1 MNKNTVDNHEL
12 ERALPADLGDPQ
24 PVITPGKMRSDRIPL
39 PEGVTKQEA
48 DLAEV
53 QEAREQGITAP
64 GDQPMIRT
72 FAADNCRTYWPSS
85 FQVCGA
91 IRAKYESMAVTWA
104 GQTPVSFLGLP
115 KSNELTNPDGVGK
128 RTEFDNG
135 FIYWHPDTGA
145 WSVTTH
151 NSIVWAR
158 NGWELGRLGY
168 PTSDEIGTGDRVG
181 RKQYFQRGRI
191 YGSLSGV
198 VSIEGKILEKWV
210 ETGEEKGPLGYPATD
225 EEGTPDGVGRYNRF
239 ALGMI
244 YWHPNHGAH
253 PLLGTILL
261 RWSSAGFER
270 SNWGYPV
277 ADFTND
283 QYFRITQNFER
294 GNIGGFLPP
303 IHSLFSSV
311 GISFNDYDSVYDLLV
326 KDFQDHN
333 LEVKESFIALSE
345 RANDSLRIHR
355 QPLNANGSPEET
367 LVTPYST
374 IYDNAAI
381 PGLPCDSFI
390 APGNSRTNRG
400 DVFYSKAVSKHVVNH
415 GHAGIFVE
423 NPDGNPENIAT
434 VEAVNAEKGVQ
445 KLRGR
450 DRIGVCNPRY
460 LSVKTDDETRNRAAA
475 WAESQVGS
483 GYNNNFLTTRI
494 GGLEKDQYNCSQL
507 VWAAFK
513 IASGGGLDIGERYPY
528 EPYQPAVFPLDIL
541 LSHNTRE
548 FQ

>member
-12 ERALPADLGDPQ
+12 ERTLPADLGAPQ
-24 PVITPGKMRSDRIPL
+24 PVINPGKMRSDRIPL
-39 PEGVTKQEA
+39 PTGVTKHEA
-48 DLAEV
+48 DQAEV

-64 GDQPMIRT
+64 GQPPIIRT

-168 PTSDEIGTGDRVG
+168 PTSDEIGTGDGVG

-210 ETGEEKGPLGYPATD
+210 ETGEERGPLGYPATD

-244 YWHPNHGAH
+244 YWHPSYGAH
-253 PLLGTILL
+253 TILDL
-261 RWSSAGFER
+261 ILEAWSISGYER
-270 SNWGYPV
+270 GRFGYPV
-277 ADFTND
+277 SDAYNDEFGGPVQDFEHQVLVLENELDAAGTSMFGGKQLNNLLIQSLQRRFVAEADIANLTWSRNPVWSPND
-283 QYFRITQNFER
+283 SP
-294 GNIGGFLPP
+294 NIGTFASISRTESIPPWAACGFTTSEDKV
-303 IHSLFSSV
+303 IKSWTGNYGVHR
-311 GISFNDYDSVYDLLV
+311 GHKIDL
-326 KDFQDHN
+326 KCGPRDGQTSGFRHIKRRHM
-333 LEVKESFIALSE
+333 KEW
-345 RANDSLRIHR
+345 
-355 QPLNANGSPEET
+355 QT
-367 LVTPYST
+367 L
-374 IYDNAAI
+374 AAI
-381 PGLPCDSFI
+381 EGIGWMDLADMSMTKAFTDADYWKNSQERNSTCYSAQVYLVDKVRGTIAMTIDPSSIVSDSNDLVVTSFPGGKCH
-390 APGNSRTNRG
+390 T
-400 DVFYSKAVSKHVVNH
+400 H
-415 GHAGIFVE
+415 
-423 NPDGNPENIAT
+423 
-434 VEAVNAEKGVQ
+434 
-445 KLRGR
+445 
-450 DRIGVCNPRY
+450 
-460 LSVKTDDETRNRAAA
+460 
-475 WAESQVGS
+475 
-483 GYNNNFLTTRI
+483 
-494 GGLEKDQYNCSQL
+494 
-507 VWAAFK
+507 
-513 IASGGGLDIGERYPY
+513 
-528 EPYQPAVFPLDIL
+528 
-541 LSHNTRE
+541 
-548 FQ
+548 

>member
-1 MNKNTVDNHEL
+1 MIATSVFTPIIATAQDIDLTPPASNQQVATESFIPPYEPDHYRQVDTSDWDFNEPGMNKNNIDNHEL
-12 ERALPADLGDPQ
+12 ERTLPADLGDPQ

-39 PEGVTKQEA
+39 PTGVTKEEA
-48 DLAEV
+48 DQAEI

-168 PTSDEIGTGDRVG
+168 PTSDEIGTGDGVG

-244 YWHPNHGAH
+244 YWHPSYGAH
-253 PLLGTILL
+253 YLLGEILAT
-261 RWSSAGFER
+261 WSIGGFER
-270 SNWGYPV
+270 GQYGYPLQDPRCPEDGVSRCSQLFQNGILHGALHWGV
-277 ADFTND
+277 AAIE
-283 QYFRITQNFER
+283 Y
-294 GNIGGFLPP
+294 
-303 IHSLFSSV
+303 
-311 GISFNDYDSVYDLLV
+311 
-326 KDFQDHN
+326 
-333 LEVKESFIALSE
+333 
-345 RANDSLRIHR
+345 
-355 QPLNANGSPEET
+355 
-367 LVTPYST
+367 VTPYIHFPDDESARSYFEEFRKSLT
-374 IYDNAAI
+374 SSSSRESNGILIQPFAAKEYGPCTLTPNNLHVRTKSGSEKSI
-381 PGLPCDSFI
+381 GFKPKTTCSFPVTQIEHVSDIAGLSWRNTMVTHI
-390 APGNSRTNRG
+390 SGIRNSNSNEASLESR
-400 DVFYSKAVSKHVVNH
+400 
-415 GHAGIFVE
+415 
-423 NPDGNPENIAT
+423 NIQLFC
-434 VEAVNAEKGVQ
+434 VDHFG
-445 KLRGR
+445 
-450 DRIGVCNPRY
+450 PRY
-460 LSVKTDDETRNRAAA
+460 NTYQGRTVGKIRVGEKTYY
-475 WAESQVGS
+475 AE
-483 GYNNNFLTTRI
+483 
-494 GGLEKDQYNCSQL
+494 
-507 VWAAFK
+507 AFTK
-513 IASGGGLDIGERYPY
+513 LASFDCAI
-528 EPYQPAVFPLDIL
+528 
-541 LSHNTRE
+541 S
-548 FQ
+548 

>member
-1 MNKNTVDNHEL
+1 MKLNLKKLGAVLTVIATSVFTPVIATAQEIELTPPASNQQVATESFIPPYEPDHYRQVDTSDWDFNEPGMNKNTIDNHEL
-12 ERALPADLGDPQ
+12 ERTLPADLGDPQ

-39 PEGVTKQEA
+39 PEGVTKEEA
-48 DLAEV
+48 DQAEI

-64 GDQPMIRT
+64 GQPPIIRT

-91 IRAKYESMAVTWA
+91 IRAKYESMAITWA

-168 PTSDEIGTGDRVG
+168 PTSDEIGTGDGVG

-253 PLLGTILL
+253 WLNPLVATMWGKHG
-261 RWSSAGFER
+261 WER
-270 SNWGYPV
+270 SKWGYPIEDSQPLPSGDGHQRFEHGDFDLFHEISALGSRNV
-277 ADFTND
+277 NGKDISNLIPDIFITEEPIPNSPTIRPYVTADSLPFPNNPNVGGVTIPDDYEYRNTYGLD
-283 QYFRITQNFER
+283 DFCTSSPDAWNILGVSVNFRGACARHDMCYIRVRNQYPTETQ
-294 GNIGGFLPP
+294 
-303 IHSLFSSV
+303 
-311 GISFNDYDSVYDLLV
+311 DSVFAPV
-326 KDFQDHN
+326 RR
-333 LEVKESFIALSE
+333 E
-345 RANDSLRIHR
+345 RMR
-355 QPLNANGSPEET
+355 E
-367 LVTPYST
+367 
-374 IYDNAAI
+374 
-381 PGLPCDSFI
+381 CD
-390 APGNSRTNRG
+390 T
-400 DVFYSKAVSKHVVNH
+400 VFYAHM
-415 GHAGIFVE
+415 G
-423 NPDGNPENIAT
+423 T
-434 VEAVNAEKGVQ
+434 VCIN
-445 KLRGR
+445 
-450 DRIGVCNPRY
+450 
-460 LSVKTDDETRNRAAA
+460 ETVDKA
-475 WAESQVGS
+475 WATPTCIEVAHTYWGAVVARHHKNYFGIVG
-483 GYNNNFLTTRI
+483 
-494 GGLEKDQYNCSQL
+494 E
-507 VWAAFK
+507 
-513 IASGGGLDIGERYPY
+513 
-528 EPYQPAVFPLDIL
+528 
-541 LSHNTRE
+541 
-548 FQ
+548 